1 MRAVLTLL
9 HRYVGLA
16 IAIFLALSGLTGSI
30 IVFYQELDRALNPD
44 LFSVPVSAALPLP
57 PSQLAARVE
66 QQLPGSHVTLLS
78 LPPTGRASEVWVT
91 SSGRQS
97 LPYNQVFANPYTG
110 TVLGKREWGKA
121 GLSRAAVMPMLYLF
135 HYSLKL
141 PGVWGIL
148 LMGIIACLW
157 TIDCFTAFLLTLPRA
172 KPFWRKWRMSWSIKR
187 GAGPYRFTF
196 DLHRAGGLWV
206 WAVLLIIAS
215 SGVALN
221 LPEQVF
227 RPLLKSVTTL
237 SPTLHDLR
245 PPTAAVHTAALS
257 FDDAVRLGRAQV
269 RGNDFV
275 PLWVFREAEHG
286 SIGVGYGATGDKG
299 MDGFGLSYLFFDDR
313 SGKLILRQE
322 AGKGRIADVYAGMQY
337 QLHTGRILGWP
348 GRILV
353 CLTGLAVTMLSIT
366 GVVIWLRKRKA
377 RRARKLS
384 ARSLT
389 APLPDSA

>member
-1 MRAVLTLL
+1 MRATLTHL

-16 IAIFLALSGLTGSI
+16 IAIFVALSGLTGSV
-30 IVFYQELDRALNPD
+30 IVFYQELDRALNPE
-44 LFSVPVSAALPLP
+44 LFSVPVSRASQLP

-66 QQLPGSHVTLLS
+66 TQLPGSHVTLLS
-78 LPPTGRASEVWVT
+78 RPQPGRAAEIWVAP
-91 SSGRQS
+91 SGKQA
-97 LPYNQVFANPYTG
+97 LAYNQVFADPYTG
-110 TVLGKREWGKA
+110 TVLGQREWGKT
-121 GLSRAAVMPMLYLF
+121 GLSRAALMPMLYLF

-172 KPFWRKWRMSWSIKR
+172 KPFWRKWTISWSIKR

-196 DLHRAGGLWV
+196 DLHRAGGLWL
-206 WAVLLIIAS
+206 WAVLLVLAT

-227 RPLLKSVTTL
+227 RPLLQSVTTL

-245 PPTAAVHTAALS
+245 PPTAAIHTATLS
-257 FDDAVRLGRAQV
+257 FDDAIRLGRAQT
-269 RGNDFV
+269 RGSAFV
-275 PLWVFREAEHG
+275 PQWVFREAEHG
-286 SIGVGYGATGDKG
+286 TIGVGYGGTGDKG
-299 MDGFGLSYLFFDDR
+299 LDGFGLSYLFFDDR
-313 SGKLILRQE
+313 TGKLILRQD

-377 RRARKLS
+377 RSARKASASSPRARRPSS
-384 ARSLT
+384 A
-389 APLPDSA
+389 